1 MKIKT
6 KINIVVMLSFCAVF
20 IVSGVIY
27 LSSKRADKESAEAK
41 RADALARAIAEFNIF
56 VFEHSI
62 RHEERPL
69 MQARLKYD
77 SIAGLLKKE
86 EFEFPEEQ
94 EILDKINLNYIIT
107 GSNLLQIIDLHK
119 KQKPG
124 KEEIVQ
130 IQEIEKSLENSILLR
145 SQEMVSDAFRLAAM
159 IRTGEERVHGMIHK
173 LIILFVAILTVGFI
187 AISILLSRSVTNPI
201 IKLHKGTEIIGSGK
215 LNYKVSTHT
224 KDEIGQL
231 SRAFDSMTD
240 NLVKVMASRDELNRE
255 VDERKKVEVE
265 LFKSKE
271 ALELLNNVDVL
282 PQNLLVSSDVEYS
295 IKQVV
300 DKVCE
305 FFDYNNVSW
314 ETDKPNGQLHR
325 TSDLRNL
332 RTILPDFSFTSF
344 DESLKK
350 SIDWF
355 IEHYPNCRI

>member
-271 ALELLNNVDVL
+271 ALELLNNDL
-282 PQNLLVSSDVEYS
+282 EQRLKE
-295 IKQVV
+295 IKTLQ
-300 DKVCE
+300 
-305 FFDYNNVSW
+305 
-314 ETDKPNGQLHR
+314 G
-325 TSDLRNL
+325 
-332 RTILPDFSFTSF
+332 ILPICSYCKKIRNDKGYWEQMEAYITDHSGALFSHGMCPACTEKAFKEL
-344 DESLKK
+344 DELKK
-350 SIDWF
+350 KKS
-355 IEHYPNCRI
+355 ESGSQEQE